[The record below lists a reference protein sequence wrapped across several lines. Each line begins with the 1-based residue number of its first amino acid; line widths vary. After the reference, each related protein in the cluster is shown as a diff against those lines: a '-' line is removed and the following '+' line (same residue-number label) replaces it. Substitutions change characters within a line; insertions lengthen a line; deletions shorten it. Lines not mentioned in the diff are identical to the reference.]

1 MEQAQNILH
10 SYLSITQHMSRQFR
24 RYFGQLELT
33 FPQALALTVLEEH
46 GDMPISK
53 LAQLTG
59 SANSTVSGIVDRLEK
74 NGLVRRERSRYD
86 RRVIYVTLTQQYRK
100 MQRGMEPGVSAY
112 FAKVFSAL
120 SDEEMADIA
129 AALAK
134 LNAVLEQAQEQ
145 Q

>member
-1 MEQAQNILH
+1 MEQAKNILD

-74 NGLVRRERSRYD
+74 TGLVRRERSRYD
-86 RRVIYVTLTQQYRK
+86 RRVVYVTLTQQYRK

-112 FAKVFSAL
+112 FAKVFSTL
-120 SDEEMADIA
+120 SEEEMADIA

-134 LNAVLEQAQEQ
+134 LDAVLEQTQEQ